1 MSDGFAVDAMADN
14 WLFFC
19 FSHSLGFAA
28 WAGWL
33 PNSALCRFTKG
44 VYIDMIVVIISEQT

>member
-14 WLFFC
+14 RLFFC
-19 FSHSLGFAA
+19 FSRSLGFAA
-28 WAGWL
+28 CSGWL